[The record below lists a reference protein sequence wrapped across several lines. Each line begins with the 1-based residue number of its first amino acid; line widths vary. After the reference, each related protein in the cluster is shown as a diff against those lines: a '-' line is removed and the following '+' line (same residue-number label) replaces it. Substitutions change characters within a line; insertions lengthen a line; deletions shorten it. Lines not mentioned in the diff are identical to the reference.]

1 MNGNIGIPSLL
12 FTRHF
17 SKRLLSAYK
26 ETLGR
31 QSPNERIF
39 FYSSLAG
46 MSVLCVMDNFSNKVY
61 SISQLEN
68 MSSITW
74 KRDE

>member
-12 FTRHF
+12 FTGILQEAAVSIQGDPR
-17 SKRLLSAYK
+17 KTDPQRENLL
-26 ETLGR
+26 LL
-31 QSPNERIF
+31 F
-39 FYSSLAG
+39 FG
-46 MSVLCVMDNFSNKVY
+46 WNVCLCVMDNFSNKVY

>member
-1 MNGNIGIPSLL
+1 MNGNTGIPSLL

-31 QSPNERIF
+31 QTPSERIF
-39 FYSSLAG
+39 FYSSLG
-46 MSVLCVMDNFSNKVY
+46 
-61 SISQLEN
+61 LECL
-68 MSSITW
+68 SYV
-74 KRDE
+74 